1 MGNAK
6 EDLVWEAQY
15 NGYPESQ
22 FKLGNHYFT
31 GAAGFEQDYTQAL
44 EWYLRAANQGHA
56 KAQFSLG
63 YCYEFGDGVEQ
74 NQAEALYWYYAAFN
88 NGDQEAKARI
98 EELEEELPNPII
110 KQMKAKAR
118 RLHDN

>member
-6 EDLVWEAQY
+6 EDLISGASYWGKAED
-15 NGYPESQ
+15 Q

-31 GAAGFEQDYTQAL
+31 GANDFQQDYTKAI

-56 KAQFSLG
+56 KAQFTLS

-98 EELEEELPNPII
+98 EELEEELPHPVI